1 MIQSGHGVSVSDA
14 VSASGAVDDAVNDF
28 TGSLV
33 CLVEPVLDGL
43 AADLASVPGLG
54 GTERAAIRQGAGEAL
69 YETVHRKLCRTL
81 VLELH
86 AARETGQLTAADSAG
101 RWSEFIAMSASR
113 EYWDSLTVHY
123 PTMLRRIDVMMANR
137 RAAALTLGRRLAADR
152 GVLGTLVGDELGDLI
167 EARFGAGDSH
177 RGGRSVALLR
187 FGGGRAVYKPRSVHV
202 DRVLDG
208 VLCEVFGYAPD
219 RIRVPAVVI
228 GRDADGG
235 DDYGWAQ
242 YAEHQYCESDS
253 QLSRF
258 YRGIGHWLAV
268 MQLLGGSDLHAENV
282 IACGPVPVVV
292 DCETL
297 FTPVLPAPPSGL
309 GLAIDRAVALVEG
322 TVLRTGILPSRGI
335 ALGWRGVDSSAVGS
349 LPGQQPVAERPV
361 LLGGGTDQAR
371 IGSEPVHAEGVVASH
386 PSEQPSL
393 VTYWNRVLDGF
404 DEATEHLRSLD
415 RDGALAP
422 LVARFSHCPVRTV
435 LRGTEAYAEIG
446 RMLWHPVSLHDP
458 QTAVDRATS
467 LLTKMAETLPGVPDD
482 PRVVEAEVA
491 ELLVGDIPYF
501 ATTPARGR
509 LTGPAGLGWL
519 AERDLA
525 ADVLMRW
532 REMDVELDRR
542 VIGATLV
549 TAYLNDGAKIG
560 GKAMPS
566 GPLSAADLDRRRRVL
581 AAGLVARFRDSALR
595 AEDGTVTWI
604 APVLSLTWWA
614 VQPLGQDLY
623 GGLAGVAV
631 LLAAY
636 RHETEAGRADPVDGL
651 EPLLEATLR
660 SLRAAEDFAER
671 SQTSE
676 LRLRPALPGA
686 YLGLG
691 SQMWSWLTLNHLG
704 AAPDGIGRA
713 AALAADVLSDAVAED
728 EDSDLLAGSAGAI
741 VPLLLL
747 AASTG
752 DKRWLNQASE
762 AGDHVVARAERRD
775 GLAYWATGRWP
786 HGMGGFA
793 HGATGIG
800 WALARLALETGT
812 QLYADVAQ
820 EAFAFEESLW
830 DERLDGWLDLR
841 DPAHTETVAAWCHGA
856 VGIGLAAADLRR
868 RGWPA
873 PSPAASRRSIL
884 DRAAAMTA
892 RQGFGWNHT
901 LCHGDFG
908 SWEIARATTP
918 EADAA
923 GRARLD
929 ASVLGSLETNG
940 PVSGMSRD
948 AFSPGLIGGLGGVA
962 YQLLRMHGDSAL
974 PSPLTL
980 GEPGAR
986 RYS

>member
-1 MIQSGHGVSVSDA
+1 MIRSGGGGSVRDA
-14 VSASGAVDDAVNDF
+14 VSDF
-28 TGSLV
+28 TESLA

-43 AADLASVPGLG
+43 AADLALVRGLG

-86 AARETGQLTAADSAG
+86 AARETGMLTAADSAA

-113 EYWDSLTVHY
+113 DYWDSLAVHY
-123 PTMLRRIDVMMANR
+123 PTMLSRVDVMMANR
-137 RAAALTLGRRLAADR
+137 RAAALALGRRLAADR
-152 GVLGTLVGDELGDLI
+152 GVLGTLVGGELGELV

-177 RGGRSVALLR
+177 RGGRSVAVLR
-187 FGGGRAVYKPRSVHV
+187 FGGGSAVYKPRSVHV
-202 DRVLDG
+202 DRVLDE
-208 VLCEVFGYAPD
+208 VLREVFGDGPG
-219 RIRVPAVVI
+219 RIRVPAVVV

-235 DDYGWAQ
+235 DGGGGGDGDYGWAQ
-242 YAEHQYCESDS
+242 YAEHQYCDSGS
-253 QLSRF
+253 QLSHF

-268 MQLLGGSDLHAENV
+268 TQLLGGSDLHAENV

-309 GLAIDRAVALVEG
+309 GLATDRAVALVER
-322 TVLRTGILPSRGI
+322 TVLRSGILPSRGI

-361 LLGGGTDQAR
+361 LIGGGTDQAR
-371 IGSEPVHAEGVVASH
+371 IGSEPVHVGGVVASH

-393 VTYWNRVLDGF
+393 VAYWGRVLDGF
-404 DEATEHLRSLD
+404 DEATERLRSLD

-458 QTAVDRATS
+458 QTAADRAA
-467 LLTKMAETLPGVPDD
+467 LLMTKMAQSLPGVPDD
-482 PRVVEAEVA
+482 PRVVEAEIA

-501 ATTPARGR
+501 ATTPAHGR

-525 ADVLMRW
+525 ADALTRW
-532 REMDVELDRR
+532 RELDVELDRR

-549 TAYLNDGAKIG
+549 TAYLNEGAKIG
-560 GKAMPS
+560 GKQMSS
-566 GPLSAADLDRRRRVL
+566 GMLNTADLDRRRRAL
-581 AAGLVARFRDSALR
+581 AADLLARCRDSAMR
-595 AEDGTVTWI
+595 GEDGTVTWI
-604 APVLSLTWWA
+604 APVLSQTGWA

-636 RHETEAGRADPVDGL
+636 RYETEAGRADPVDGL
-651 EPLLEATLR
+651 EPLLAATLR
-660 SLRAAEDFAER
+660 SMRAAEDLAER
-671 SQTSE
+671 SETDG

-691 SQMWSWLTLNHLG
+691 SQMWSWLTLHHLG
-704 AAPDGIGRA
+704 AAPDGVDRA
-713 AALAADVLSDAVAED
+713 AALATEVLMDAVAED
-728 EDSDLLAGSAGAI
+728 EESDLLVGAAGAI

-752 DKRWLNQASE
+752 DQRWLSRASE
-762 AGDHVVARAERRD
+762 VGDRVIARAWRRD
-775 GLAYWATGRWP
+775 GLASWPTDRWAR
-786 HGMGGFA
+786 GMGGFA

-800 WALARLALETGT
+800 WALARLALETGA
-812 QLYADVAQ
+812 QQYADAAH

-830 DERLDGWLDLR
+830 SDRLDGWLDLR
-841 DPAHTETVAAWCHGA
+841 DPAQTEVVAAWCHGA
-856 VGIGLAAADLRR
+856 VGIGLANADLRR

-873 PSPAASRRSIL
+873 ARAVTARRSIL
-884 DRAAAMTA
+884 DRAAAMTE

-908 SWEIARATTP
+908 SWELARAAIP

-929 ASVLGSLETNG
+929 ASVIGSVEANG

-948 AFSPGLIGGLGGVA
+948 AFSPGLLGGLGGVA
-962 YQLLRMHGDSAL
+962 YQLLRMSDDSAL

>member
-1 MIQSGHGVSVSDA
+1 MIQSGHGA
-14 VSASGAVDDAVNDF
+14 GHGVSARGSASDF
-28 TGSLV
+28 TESLA

-43 AADLASVPGLG
+43 AADLAAVPGLG
-54 GTERAAIRQGAGEAL
+54 GAERAAIRRGAGEAL

-86 AARETGQLTAADSAG
+86 AARETGQLTAADSAA

-113 EYWDSLTVHY
+113 DYWNSLTVHY
-123 PTMLRRIDVMMANR
+123 PTMLSRIDAMMANR

-152 GVLGTLVGDELGDLI
+152 GVLGTLVGGELGDLA

-177 RGGRSVALLR
+177 REGRSVVLLR

-202 DRVLDG
+202 DRVLDA
-208 VLCEVFGYAPD
+208 VLREIFGDAPG
-219 RIRVPAVVI
+219 RIRVPAVVV
-228 GRDADGG
+228 GRDADSDSGG
-235 DDYGWAQ
+235 EDDDDYGWAQ
-242 YAEHQYCESDS
+242 HAEHQYCDTGS

-258 YRGIGHWLAV
+258 YRAVGHWLAV
-268 MQLLGGSDLHAENV
+268 MRLLGGSDLHAENI
-282 IACGPVPVVV
+282 IACGSVPVVV

-297 FTPVLPAPPSGL
+297 FTPMLPARPSGL
-309 GLAIDRAVALVEG
+309 GLAADRAVALVEE
-322 TVLRTGILPSRGI
+322 TVLRTGILPNRGI
-335 ALGWRGVDSSAVGS
+335 ALGWRGVDTSAVGS

-371 IGSEPVHAEGVVASH
+371 IGSQPVHIDGVVASH
-386 PSEQPSL
+386 PSKQPSL
-393 VTYWNRVLDGF
+393 AEYWSRVLDGF
-404 DEATEHLRSLD
+404 DEATGQLRSLD

-422 LVARFSHCPVRTV
+422 LMARFSHCTVRTV

-458 QTAVDRATS
+458 QAAADRAAL
-467 LLTKMAETLPGVPDD
+467 LLTTMADSLPGVPDD

-501 ATTPARGR
+501 ATTPAHGR

-525 ADVLMRW
+525 ADALLRW

-549 TAYLNDGAKIG
+549 TAYLNEGAKIG
-560 GKAMPS
+560 GKQMSS
-566 GPLSAADLDRRRRVL
+566 GELSTADLDRRRRAL
-581 AAGLVARFRDSALR
+581 AADLVARCRDSAVR
-595 AEDGTVTWI
+595 GEDGTVTWI
-604 APVLSLTWWA
+604 APVLSQTGWA

-636 RHETEAGRADPVDGL
+636 RHESEAGRADPVDGL
-651 EPLLEATLR
+651 ESLLAATLR
-660 SLRAAEDFAER
+660 SMRAAEDIAER
-671 SQTSE
+671 SQTGE

-691 SQMWSWLTLNHLG
+691 SQMWSWLTLHRLG
-704 AAPDGIGRA
+704 AAPDGADRA
-713 AALAADVLSDAVAED
+713 AALAGDVLMDAVAED
-728 EDSDLLAGSAGAI
+728 EESDLLVGSAGAI

-747 AASTG
+747 AGATG
-752 DKRWLNQASE
+752 DRRWLNQASE
-762 AGDHVVARAERRD
+762 IGDRVIARAWRRD
-775 GLAYWATGRWP
+775 GLASWPTDRWAR
-786 HGMGGFA
+786 GMGGFA

-800 WALARLALETGT
+800 WALARLALETGV
-812 QLYADVAQ
+812 QQHADVAHQ
-820 EAFAFEESLW
+820 AFAFEESLW
-830 DERLDGWLDLR
+830 DDRLDGWLDLR
-841 DPAHTETVAAWCHGA
+841 EPTQTEVVAAWCHGA
-856 VGIGLAAADLRR
+856 VGIGLATADLQR
-868 RGWPA
+868 RGW
-873 PSPAASRRSIL
+873 SPPRAATSRRSIL
-884 DRAAAMTA
+884 DRAAAMA
-892 RQGFGWNHT
+892 ERQGFGWNHT

-908 SWEIARATTP
+908 SWEIARAAIP

-929 ASVLGSLETNG
+929 ASVIGSVETNG

-948 AFSPGLIGGLGGVA
+948 AFSPGLLGGLGGVA
-962 YQLLRMHGDSAL
+962 YQLLRMSDDSAL

-980 GEPGAR
+980 GEPGAG